1 MGKRKGKG
9 WLSPIVSCIL
19 ERDNSIGK
27 MTAGQLVANDDE
39 TRTSKTDFISSVPSS
54 FTRMAANDSTKLN
67 RQLLSTLNSSYKEL
81 LS

>member
-39 TRTSKTDFISSVPSS
+39 TRTSKTDFISFVPSS
-54 FTRMAANDSTKLN
+54 FTRMAANDSDEAE
-67 RQLLSTLNSSYKEL
+67 LLSSLNSSYKEL

>member
-19 ERDNSIGK
+19 ERDNSTGK

-39 TRTSKTDFISSVPSS
+39 TRTLKTDFISFVPSS
-54 FTRMAANDSTKLN
+54 FTRMAANGSDEAE
-67 RQLLSTLNSSYKEL
+67 LLSSLNSSYKEL